1 MKWLV
6 CNHIVVIII
15 LILTSS
21 TSNTIQNNTIQ
32 TEFYAERARG
42 GVGLIVTG
50 GIAPNSAGI
59 AYMGSSKMTTEREA
73 EGHKL
78 VTKAVHD
85 NGGKIGSCYIYILVV
100 VVILL
105 QYMYS

>member
-1 MKWLV
+1 M
-6 CNHIVVIII
+6 
-15 LILTSS
+15 
-21 TSNTIQNNTIQ
+21 
-32 TEFYAERARG
+32 
-42 GVGLIVTG
+42 GLIVTG

-85 NGGKIGSCYIYILVV
+85 NGGKIGSCYIYTLVNFTSIYV
-100 VVILL
+100 FLITYTYAHI
-105 QYMYS
+105 Q